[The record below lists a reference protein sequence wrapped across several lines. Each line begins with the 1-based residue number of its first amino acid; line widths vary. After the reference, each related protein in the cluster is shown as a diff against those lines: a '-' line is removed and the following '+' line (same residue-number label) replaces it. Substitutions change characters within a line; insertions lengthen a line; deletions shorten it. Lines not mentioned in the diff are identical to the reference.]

1 MIFTRRWRRLSS
13 LALVGFLLSSTGCGT
28 DDDPV
33 DPGHEDRGT
42 IVVDQTPDTLDGSG
56 WSLTGAA
63 AQAGEGD
70 QALEDMPIGE
80 YTLTW
85 QGVSGYESPS
95 VATGTL
101 AAGGTLRFEGTYVE
115 DPAPPAGFVLL
126 PAGTF
131 TMGTPLDDPGR
142 EIEEVP
148 HQVTL
153 TTPFLMQ
160 ATEVTNRQFADLA
173 QWALDQGHCTVAED
187 GIVDALDGSI
197 LVLMELGLEN
207 SEIAFA
213 EGTFTV
219 EAGKEDYPVQRVT
232 WYVAAAYCDWLSL
245 CEGLPRAYDHAD
257 WRCNDNDPYNATGYR
272 LPTEA
277 EWEYA
282 CRAGSVTPFNT
293 GECLDAETE
302 ANYLGNFPYADCPV
316 GPFAGGTVP
325 VESYPPNA
333 WGLFEMHGNLS
344 EWCNDGYE
352 PYVGDVIDPAGPL
365 DPGDFRVR
373 RGGRWISYASDC
385 RSAFR
390 DVIGPGFIDIFTGFR
405 PVRSTE

>member
-1 MIFTRRWRRLSS
+1 MSFKYRSHWLIG
-13 LALVGFLLSSTGCGT
+13 LALGSLLLAVTGCSG

-33 DPGHEDRGT
+33 DPVHQDRGT
-42 IVVDQTPDTLDGSG
+42 IVIDQTPDTLDGSG
-56 WSLTGAA
+56 WSLAGAA
-63 AQAGEGD
+63 ARSGEGD
-70 QALEDMPIGE
+70 LTLADMPTGE

-85 QGVSGYESPS
+85 QEVSGYESPA

-101 AAGGTLRFEGTYVE
+101 ATGGTLRFAGTYVE
-115 DPAPPAGFVLL
+115 DPTLPEGFVPI

-148 HQVTL
+148 HLVTL

-173 QWALDQGHCTVAED
+173 QWALDQGHCNVTEE

-197 LVLMELGLEN
+197 QILMGLGLEN

-213 EGTFTV
+213 AGRFTV
-219 EAGKEDYPVQRVT
+219 GPGKEDYPVQRVT
-232 WYVAAAYCDWLSL
+232 WYTAATYCDWLSL
-245 CEGLPRAYDHAD
+245 REDLPRAYDHTD
-257 WRCNDNDPYNATGYR
+257 WRCNDNDPYHATGYR

-282 CRAGSVTPFNT
+282 CRAGSETPFNT
-293 GECLDAETE
+293 GECLDAGTE
-302 ANYLGNFPYADCPV
+302 ANYSGNFPIAECPV
-316 GPFAGGTVP
+316 GPFVGWTVP
-325 VESYPPNA
+325 VETFPPNA

-352 PYVGDVIDPAGPL
+352 PYGGDVTDPTGPS
-365 DPGDFRVR
+365 DPGDFRAR
-373 RGGRWISYASDC
+373 RGGRWVSHAADC

-390 DVIGPGFIDIFTGFR
+390 DFIGPGFIDIFTGFR
-405 PVRSTE
+405 PVRSTD